1 MDTQDYFYRQLTL
14 FNYHLHSDYGLF
26 IKVTTCIA
34 FGAICGWIIGLL
46 TLMLYKVVE
55 YLDCLPVTPY
65 KYQDDDLDLESDF
78 GYNQQGVS
86 VAGLAHP
93 HRD

>member
-26 IKVTTCIA
+26 IKAATCIA

-46 TLMLYKVVE
+46 TLMLYKIVE

-78 GYNQQGVS
+78 GYNQQGFGM
-86 VAGLAHP
+86 AGLVHP